1 MMVWVG
7 PGAPLHRATV
17 RVVRYARARISR
29 AVDVLVSTRG
39 VILFMTV
46 IMAGLTVS
54 TARNYRLANLPARDL
69 LVVLST
75 IATVVGAGV
84 AWVGPTP
91 RTRAWIGGCWML
103 YSTIRASSF
112 AWVVAGRT
120 RGVWGFV
127 EEMSPVLA
135 WMVGAFFGFLVFG
148 RRHSTPYVR
157 DRREA

>member
-1 MMVWVG
+1 MVWVG
-7 PGAPLHRATV
+7 PAASFHRATV
-17 RVVRYARARISR
+17 GLVRFTRGRISR
-29 AVDVLVSTRG
+29 AVDGLVSTRG

-54 TARNYRLANLPARDL
+54 TARNYRLNNLPARDL
-69 LVVLST
+69 LVVLSS

-91 RTRAWIGGCWML
+91 KTRAWIGGCWMV
-103 YSTIRASSF
+103 YCSIRASSF

-120 RGVWGFV
+120 RGVWGFI

-135 WMVGAFFGFLVFG
+135 WAVGAFFGFLVFG

-157 DRREA
+157 DSREA